1 MVEMGGDEPYTL
13 TDASRRMVERPVDGM
28 IINMNRMAPD
38 FEEFV
43 PQPGV
48 RTVILS
54 MYAHPR
60 CTTIDS
66 DQYGSCELLTN
77 YLLERGHSNM
87 RFVAGPEK
95 SISSRFREAGWCDTL
110 RRARI
115 DVAPMLRGDWSAD
128 SGYEMGRRI
137 ASEVLAGGPQAP
149 TAVLAA
155 NDQMALGVIAAL
167 ENAGLSVPDDVSVVG
182 IDDALEGTIPHN
194 RLTTLRFDLCG
205 VGRLAFE
212 AAIGDSSS
220 IEAIRVPSTLI
231 ERSTVKDLRV

>member
-1 MVEMGGDEPYTL
+1 
-13 TDASRRMVERPVDGM
+13 M
-28 IINMNRMAPD
+28 ILNMNRMAPD

-77 YLLERGHSNM
+77 YLLEHGHSNM
-87 RFVAGPEK
+87 RFVAGPEN
-95 SISSRFREAGWCDTL
+95 SISSRFREARLARYAGSCSCRCRSDAAWRLECGQWVRHGRADCGRGAC
-110 RRARI
+110 RR
-115 DVAPMLRGDWSAD
+115 S
-128 SGYEMGRRI
+128 
-137 ASEVLAGGPQAP
+137 QAP

-182 IDDALEGTIPHN
+182 IDDALEGLVPHN
-194 RLTTLRFDLCG
+194 RLTTLRFDLRG
-205 VGRLAFE
+205 VGKLAFE
-212 AAIGDSSS
+212 AAIGESSS
-220 IEAIRVPSTLI
+220 IEAIHVPSTLV
-231 ERSTVKDLRV
+231 ERSTVRDIRG